1 MGTRGDLVR
10 AITAGAAAGRSGDP
24 VTTCPYPSG
33 DLRRSAWVRGYAK
46 TARLLPDDQHD
57 QEQAAE

>member
-10 AITAGAAAGRSGDP
+10 AINAGAAAGRSGDP
-24 VTTCPYPSG
+24 VTACPFPSG

-46 TARLLPDDQHD
+46 TMRLPDEQLDR
-57 QEQAAE
+57 EQAAE

>member
-1 MGTRGDLVR
+1 MGTRGDLAR
-10 AITAGAAAGRSGDP
+10 AINAGAAAGRAGDP
-24 VTTCPYPSG
+24 VTVCPFPAG

-46 TARLLPDDQHD
+46 AWPLPDEDHD

>member
-10 AITAGAAAGRSGDP
+10 ALNAGADAGRSGDP
-24 VTTCPYPSG
+24 VTACPYPSG

-46 TARLLPDDQHD
+46 TARLADEQHD
-57 QEQAAE
+57 QEHAAE